1 MKGRRLTYFVES
13 GEVCYRGE
21 RRRNRILVLTS
32 CPNSIRKSREMSL
45 VIVLKGREGIAMA
58 ADSRIT
64 FGTSPPVY
72 YDNATKLLRIDGLSQ
87 MGVLTY
93 GASFIDEYS
102 KRTVHSFLP
111 EMESLLEEAP
121 SCRPTVK
128 ESSSWLSQFLM
139 QKYGEATTPSSSS
152 IEFLIGGFDKD
163 DPYGK
168 VFRLS
173 IPTAPEPIEM
183 LAGPHPF
190 GILWGGMPQ
199 IAQRIILGFDS
210 QTLMATQQILNLGNE
225 QSTLLANKLAA
236 FTQTNIPYEVLDLQD
251 CVDFVILLIR
261 TTITILNL
269 TTGNRGVGGPIDVAT
284 ITRADGFNFVQKKS
298 ITGEGA
304 RHAI

>member
-1 MKGRRLTYFVES
+1 
-13 GEVCYRGE
+13 
-21 RRRNRILVLTS
+21 
-32 CPNSIRKSREMSL
+32 MSL

-64 FGTSPPVY
+64 FGASPPVY
-72 YDNATKLLRIDGLSQ
+72 YDNATKLLRINGLSHT
-87 MGVLTY
+87 GVLTY
-93 GASFIDEYS
+93 GASFIDEYN

-111 EMESLLEEAP
+111 EMETMLEQAP
-121 SCRPTVK
+121 SFRPTVR

-139 QKYGEATTPSSSS
+139 QKHGEANTPSTSST
-152 IEFLIGGFDKD
+152 ELLIGGFDKD

-173 IPTAPEPIEM
+173 IPTAPEPVEM
-183 LAGPHPF
+183 LAGPYPF
-190 GILWGGMPQ
+190 GLLWGGMPQ

-210 QTLMATQQILNLGNE
+210 QTLFATQQILNLEDE
-225 QSTLLANKLAA
+225 QSTLLADNLAA

-251 CVDFVILLIR
+251 SVDLVILLIR

-269 TTGNRGVGGPIDVAT
+269 AAGNRGVGGPIDVAT
-284 ITRADGFNFVQKKS
+284 ITRAEGFNFVQKKS
-298 ITGEGA
+298 IIGEGA